1 MIHALPGMGADR
13 RMYPEDWKALPKF
26 VAHDWFHHA
35 GEKTVAEVARSMVAS
50 CNICDGDVLIG
61 SSMGGIV
68 ACEITKIR
76 NIPRL
81 YLVGSAVSK
90 NEISG
95 LFAALHPLAKVTPIE
110 WLRISSGSVPM
121 ELTQMFASADASFI
135 RAMCGA
141 IFTWDGLGDTKTQV
155 VRVHGRFDLVIPPPK
170 HVDLFIDGG
179 HLIAMSHAQECADFI
194 RGYESTVVRT

>member
-13 RMYPEDWKALPKF
+13 RMYPEAWNTLPNF
-26 VAHDWFHHA
+26 VAHDWIHHA

-50 CNICDGDVLIG
+50 CRICDGDVLIG

-76 NIPRL
+76 KIRRL
-81 YLVGSAVSK
+81 YLIGSAVSK
-90 NEISG
+90 DEISG
-95 LFAALHPLAKVTPIE
+95 LLAALHPLVKITPIE
-110 WLRISSGSVPM
+110 WLRSSCGSIST
-121 ELTQMFASADASFI
+121 EITQMFAGVDASFI

-141 IFTWDGLGDTKTQV
+141 MFTWDGLGETETLV
-155 VRVHGRFDLVIPPPK
+155 IRLHGRFDLVIPPPK
-170 HVDLFIDGG
+170 HVDLLVDGG

-194 RGYESTVVRT
+194 RGHESKVVRT